1 LTTVKATPQKLCE
14 LSQIADGDS
23 AGFIAERNGKRE
35 SFIVV
40 RKKNVAFVYV
50 NSCPHIGAPLDF
62 SPGRFLNKDRTFIM
76 CSTHGAI
83 FRIDDGFCVS
93 GPCAE
98 QALTTVSVDIV
109 EGSVFL
115 LPY

>member
-1 LTTVKATPQKLCE
+1 MIMRASPQKLCE
-14 LSQIADGDS
+14 LSQIVDGDS
-23 AGFIAERNGKRE
+23 AGFVTERNGKRE

-40 RKKNVAFVYV
+40 RKNDAAFVYV
-50 NSCPHIGAPLDF
+50 NRCPHIGAPLDLA
-62 SPGRFLNKDRTFIM
+62 PGGFLNPDKSLIM
-76 CSTHGAI
+76 CSNHGAL

-98 QALTTVSVDIV
+98 QALTLVPVDII

-115 LPY
+115 LPL

>member
-1 LTTVKATPQKLCE
+1 MRAIPQKLCE
-14 LSQIADGDS
+14 INQIADDDC
-23 AGFIAERNGKRE
+23 AGFVAERNGKRE

-40 RKKNVAFVYV
+40 RKKNKVFVYV
-50 NSCPHIGAPLDF
+50 NSCPHIGTPLDF
-62 SPGRFLNKDRTFIM
+62 SPGRFLNPDKNLIM
-76 CSTHGAI
+76 CSTHGAL
-83 FRIDDGFCVS
+83 FRVDDGFCIS

-98 QALTTVSVDIV
+98 QSLINVPIDLI